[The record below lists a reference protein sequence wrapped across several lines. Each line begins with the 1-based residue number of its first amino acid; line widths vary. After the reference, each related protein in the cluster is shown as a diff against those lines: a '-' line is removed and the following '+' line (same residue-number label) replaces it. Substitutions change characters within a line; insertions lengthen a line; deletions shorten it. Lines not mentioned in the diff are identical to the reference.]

1 MSTILAKLGISQA
14 WSDAGDGN
22 QNCGNRIQKAI
33 ANWPQRLPEAL
44 YYYNVKEHSSTG
56 VSPYKLMYVADPN
69 SWVDEQIKEIAQGG
83 PVSDSESVHMTSG
96 TEEME
101 EEWRHMEGVRKTID
115 RFAERKQRQRN
126 QKNKKSYD
134 KKRNVAAQ
142 HFKVGDK
149 VWKKSLQYSR
159 KFAEGRMMPRWEG
172 PFTVVKVTM
181 STAHIQ
187 RGEQPVRKGV
197 RFELLKKK

>member
-69 SWVDEQIKEIAQGG
+69 SWVDEQVKEIAQGET
-83 PVSDSESVHMTSG
+83 VSDSE
-96 TEEME
+96 
-101 EEWRHMEGVRKTID
+101 
-115 RFAERKQRQRN
+115 
-126 QKNKKSYD
+126 
-134 KKRNVAAQ
+134 
-142 HFKVGDK
+142 
-149 VWKKSLQYSR
+149 
-159 KFAEGRMMPRWEG
+159 
-172 PFTVVKVTM
+172 
-181 STAHIQ
+181 
-187 RGEQPVRKGV
+187 
-197 RFELLKKK
+197 